1 MIAGSSGF
9 VVVDASVAVKW
20 LVEEENSDVAK
31 ALVQLWADAG
41 TRLTAPHLMPY
52 EVSNALHRKVG
63 AGDLAPEIATQLMQI
78 LVTHD
83 IEFYDPSP
91 FHADALQLAT
101 RLNQRAIYDS
111 HYLALAQALDCE
123 FWTADERFYRSANT
137 HVGNVRLISE
147 AAASNQ

>member
-1 MIAGSSGF
+1 MITGSSGF

-20 LVEEENSDVAK
+20 LIEEEYSDVAK

-41 TRLTAPHLMPY
+41 TRLTALHLMPY

-63 AGDLAPEIATQLMQI
+63 AGDIAPEVATQLMQI
-78 LVTHD
+78 LGTHD
-83 IEFYDPSP
+83 IEFYEASP
-91 FHADALQLAT
+91 LFSDALQLAS

-123 FWTADERFYRSANT
+123 FWTADERFYRSANPDIA
-137 HVGNVRLISE
+137 NVRLISE
-147 AAASNQ
+147 AAAPNQ